1 MEKLNNSRPS
11 ENLRNLSS
19 PDKIS
24 SVEIQSNQSQVAHSG
39 NSDVNVHV
47 NIQVDVTPIAFA
59 VLYSLLATKQLSNEE
74 FELALKKL
82 EKFKS

>member
-1 MEKLNNSRPS
+1 M
-11 ENLRNLSS
+11 SS